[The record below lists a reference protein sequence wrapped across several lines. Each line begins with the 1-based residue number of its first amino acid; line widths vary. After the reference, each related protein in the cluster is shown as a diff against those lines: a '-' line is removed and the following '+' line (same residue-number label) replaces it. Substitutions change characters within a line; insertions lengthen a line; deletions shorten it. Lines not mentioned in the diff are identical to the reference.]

1 MRVLILH
8 DAPRAGS
15 RADELDALEQARVV
29 ASALAEL
36 GHEPRSFGV
45 GLDLA
50 ALEAEIASA
59 RPALAFNLVESLAG
73 HGRLIAVV
81 PQLLDAL
88 GIPYA
93 GCPAQAIHATSG
105 KLLAKERLEA
115 AGLPTP
121 AWLTARDLAQGVG
134 AHVFPETW
142 IVKSVWE
149 HASVGLDEDSVR
161 SFASAEELAS
171 ELERRRPALGGEG
184 FAELY
189 VEGREF
195 NLALLGN
202 PGGEPEV
209 LPHAEI
215 VFEGYGSSKRR
226 VVGWRAKWDPESYE
240 YHHTPRRFDF
250 PASDGALLRELA
262 QLAKTCW
269 ALFELRGWA
278 RVDFRVDAAGRPW
291 ILEIN
296 TNPCLSPDAGFAA
309 ALERAGI
316 PFRAALARIV
326 SDLS

>member
-1 MRVLILH
+1 MRVLILY

-15 RADELDALEQARVV
+15 RTDELDALEQARVV
-29 ASALAEL
+29 GGALSEL
-36 GHEPRSFGV
+36 GHEVHSFGV
-45 GLDLA
+45 GLDLS
-50 ALEAEIASA
+50 ALEREIERA
-59 RPALAFNLVESLAG
+59 RPELAFNLVESLAG

-81 PQLLDAL
+81 PQLLDAF
-88 GIPYA
+88 GVPYV
-93 GCPAQAIHATSG
+93 GCPASAIHATSG
-105 KLLAKERLEA
+105 KLLAKERLHD

-121 AWLTARDLAQGVG
+121 AWVSERDLAHGAGGVE
-134 AHVFPETW
+134 FPDTW

-161 SFASAEELAS
+161 NFASADELAN
-171 ELERRRPALGGEG
+171 ELARRRSSLGGEG

-202 PGGEPEV
+202 AGGEPEV

-250 PASDGALLRELA
+250 PASDGALLREIG
-262 QLAKTCW
+262 QLAKACW
-269 ALFELRGWA
+269 ALFDLHGWA

-316 PFRAALARIV
+316 PFRAAIARIV
-326 SDLS
+326 SDLP